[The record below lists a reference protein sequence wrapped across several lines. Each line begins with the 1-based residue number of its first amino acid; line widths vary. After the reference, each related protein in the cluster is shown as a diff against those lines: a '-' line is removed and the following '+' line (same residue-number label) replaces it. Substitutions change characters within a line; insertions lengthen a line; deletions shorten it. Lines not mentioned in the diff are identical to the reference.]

1 MSGATITVEADAD
14 AVQDAVTAALAEHE
28 RHEDLVEQVE
38 AIAEGQDE
46 WQSQQTAILEGISLL
61 QTTLSQW
68 MTQQEAM
75 RVMDLEESSPPSETL
90 PESSSRETP
99 IETPEEVTLLAVA
112 EDAPPEPDTSSA
124 QQPKQPQRQGANKF
138 YSPLRN
144 LLRARKQH
152 AE

>member
-1 MSGATITVEADAD
+1 MSEATITVEADAD
-14 AVQDAVTAALAEHE
+14 AVQDAVTAALVEHE
-28 RHEDLVEQVE
+28 RHEDVTEAVE
-38 AIAEGQDE
+38 AIAEATDE
-46 WQSQQTAILEGISLL
+46 WQTQQTALL
-61 QTTLSQW
+61 AELAALRTTLSQW

-75 RVMDLEESSPPSETL
+75 RVLEESSLPSETL

-112 EDAPPEPDTSSA
+112 EDAPPEPDTSSER
-124 QQPKQPQRQGANKF
+124 QPKQPQRAGANKF

>member
-1 MSGATITVEADAD
+1 MSEATITVEADAD
-14 AVQDAVTAALAEHE
+14 AVQDAVTAALVEHE
-28 RHEDLVEQVE
+28 RHEELVEQVE

-46 WQSQQTAILEGISLL
+46 WQTRQTAILEGISLL

-75 RVMDLEESSPPSETL
+75 RVMDLEESSLPSETL

-124 QQPKQPQRQGANKF
+124 QPPKPPQRAGANKF

-152 AE
+152 EG

>member
-1 MSGATITVEADAD
+1 MSEATITVEADAD
-14 AVQDAVTAALAEHE
+14 AVQDAVTAALVEHE
-28 RHEDLVEQVE
+28 RHEELVEQVE

-46 WQSQQTAILEGISLL
+46 WQTQQTALL
-61 QTTLSQW
+61 AELAALRTTLSQW

-75 RVMDLEESSPPSETL
+75 RVVEESSLPSETL

-124 QQPKQPQRQGANKF
+124 QPPKPPQRAGANKF

-152 AE
+152 EG

>member
-1 MSGATITVEADAD
+1 MSEATITVEADGD
-14 AVQDAVTAALAEHE
+14 ALQDAVTAALVEHE

-46 WQSQQTAILEGISLL
+46 WQTQQTAILEGISLL

-75 RVMDLEESSPPSETL
+75 RVLEESSLPSETL

-112 EDAPPEPDTSSA
+112 EDAPPEPDTSSG
-124 QQPKQPQRQGANKF
+124 QPPKQPQRAGANKF

-144 LLRARKQH
+144 LLRARRRQ
-152 AE
+152 EG